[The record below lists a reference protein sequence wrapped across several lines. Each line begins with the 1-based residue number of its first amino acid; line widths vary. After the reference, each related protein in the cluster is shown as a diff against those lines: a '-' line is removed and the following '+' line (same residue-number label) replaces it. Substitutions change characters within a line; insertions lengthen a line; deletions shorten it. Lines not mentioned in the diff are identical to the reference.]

1 MSPTRHGEETQMRDI
16 RGVGALAVLAV
27 AAALSGGAASAWPSS
42 AAVPTRHHE
51 AATRAAAPR
60 HLVRISFAGDTILGM
75 TPTLPA
81 HPLHYLAPV
90 RKLLSWRHGIGF
102 GNLEGTL
109 TTQTANK
116 CGGSSGGTCFA
127 FRNPPH
133 YARYLAA
140 AGFSILNDANN
151 HSHDFG
157 AAGLSQTIH
166 ASHKAGM
173 KQTGLPGQFTVVHT
187 NCVRIAFVGFAPYST
202 TADLLRLDAAKA
214 LIHKASRHASVVVV
228 YMHAGAEG
236 TGAQHVTGHEE
247 TYLGED
253 RGNPKRFAHL
263 AVRAGADLVLASGP
277 HVLRGMQFYRHHLI
291 AYSLGNFANFHN
303 FGGGGVLSDSG
314 VLHVTL
320 TSSGGFRFAQLHSVH
335 LDSTGRAS
343 PGGGS
348 VAVVRRLSKDDFGH
362 RAVLLSRHGVITRR

>member
-1 MSPTRHGEETQMRDI
+1 MRDVHV
-16 RGVGALAVLAV
+16 VGTLAVLAM
-27 AAALSGGAASAWPSS
+27 AAALSGCASS
-42 AAVPTRHHE
+42 ASSSGAPAPTRHHE

-81 HPLHYLAPV
+81 HPKHYLAPV
-90 RKLLSWRHGIGF
+90 TKLLSWRHGIGF

-133 YARYLAA
+133 YGRYLAA
-140 AGFSILNDANN
+140 ADFSILNDANN

-157 AAGLSQTIH
+157 SAGLSQTIH
-166 ASHKAGM
+166 AIHAAGM
-173 KQTGLPGQFTVVHT
+173 KQTGLPGQFEI
-187 NCVRIAFVGFAPYST
+187 VRSNGVRVAFVGFAPYST

-214 LIHKASRHASVVVV
+214 LIHKASQHASVVVV

-236 TGAQHVTGHEE
+236 TGEQHVTGHEE

-320 TSSGGFRFAQLHSVH
+320 TSSGGFRFAQLHSVR
-335 LDSTGRAS
+335 LDSTGRAE

-348 VAVVRRLSKDDFGH
+348 VAVVRRLSKADFGH
-362 RAVLLSRHGVITRR
+362 HAARMSGHGVITRP

>member
-16 RGVGALAVLAV
+16 RRAGAVAVLAV
-27 AAALSGGAASAWPSS
+27 ATAISGCAASAGTS
-42 AAVPTRHHE
+42 AAAAPTGQLQ

-81 HPLHYLAPV
+81 HPKHYLDPV
-90 RKLLSWRHGIGF
+90 TKLLSWRHGIGF

-116 CGGSSGGTCFA
+116 CGGSSGGTCFS

-133 YARYLAA
+133 YARYLATT
-140 AGFSILNDANN
+140 GFNVLNDANN

-157 AAGLSQTIH
+157 SAGLSQTIH
-166 ASHKAGM
+166 AIHSAGM
-173 KQTGLPGQFTVVHT
+173 KQTGLPGQFTVVRS
-187 NCVRIAFVGFAPYST
+187 NGVRVAFVGFAPYST

-253 RGNPKRFAHL
+253 RGNPEKFAHL
-263 AVRAGADLVLASGP
+263 AIRAGADLVLASGP
-277 HVLRGMQFYRHHLI
+277 HVLRGMEFYHHHLI

-320 TSSGGFRFAQLHSVH
+320 TSTGRFRFAQLHSVS
-335 LDSTGRAS
+335 LDSTGRAV
-343 PGGGS
+343 PGGRS
-348 VAVVRRLSKDDFGH
+348 VAVVRRLSKADFAHHAARLNG
-362 RAVLLSRHGVITRR
+362 HGVITRR

>member
-1 MSPTRHGEETQMRDI
+1 MQMRHI
-16 RGVGALAVLAV
+16 QLAGAAVVLGA
-27 AAALSGGAASAWPSS
+27 AAALSGCAASTGVVAGPTPS
-42 AAVPTRHHE
+42 RQHE
-51 AATRAAAPR
+51 AAGQPAAATH
-60 HLVRISFAGDTILGM
+60 HLVRISFAGDTILGS
-75 TPTLPA
+75 TPTLPSQ
-81 HPLHYLAPV
+81 PKHYLAPV
-90 RKLLSWRHGIGF
+90 KKLLSWRNGIGF

-133 YARYLAA
+133 YGRYLAA
-140 AGFSILNDANN
+140 AGFTILNDANN

-157 AAGLSQTIH
+157 SAGLSQTIH
-166 ASHKAGM
+166 AIHAAGM
-173 KQTGLPGQFTVVHT
+173 KQTGLPGQFTVVRT
-187 NCVRIAFVGFAPYST
+187 NGVRVAFVGFAPYSN
-202 TADLLRLDAAKA
+202 TADLLRLDAARS
-214 LIHKASRHASVVVV
+214 LIHKASRHAAVVVV

-253 RGNPKRFAHL
+253 RGNPERFAHL
-263 AVRAGADLVLASGP
+263 AIRAGADLVLASGP
-277 HVLRGMQFYRHHLI
+277 HVMRGMQFYRHHLI

-320 TSSGGFRFAQLHSVH
+320 TSSGRLRFAQLRSVR
-335 LDSTGRAS
+335 LDSTGRAE
-343 PGGGS
+343 PGRGS
-348 VAVVRRLSKDDFGH
+348 VKVVRRLSKADFGH
-362 RAVLLSRHGVITRR
+362 RAARLNGHGVITRP

>member
-1 MSPTRHGEETQMRDI
+1 MRGI
-16 RGVGALAVLAV
+16 RAIGGLGVV
-27 AAALSGGAASAWPSS
+27 AAATALSGCAASAGHS
-42 AAVPTRHHE
+42 AAPAPTRHHTAASRTE
-51 AATRAAAPR
+51 APH
-60 HLVRISFAGDTILGM
+60 HLVRIAFAGDTILGM

-81 HPLHYLAPV
+81 HPKHYLAPV
-90 RKLLSWRHGIGF
+90 TKLLSWRHGIGF

-133 YARYLAA
+133 YGRYLAA

-157 AAGLSQTIH
+157 SAGLSQTIRAIH
-166 ASHKAGM
+166 AAGM
-173 KQTGLPGQFTVVHT
+173 KQTGLPGQFTVVRT
-187 NCVRIAFVGFAPYST
+187 NGVRVAFVGFAPYST

-214 LIHKASRHASVVVV
+214 LVHKASRHASVVVV

-236 TGAQHVTGHEE
+236 TGSQHVTGHEE

-320 TSSGGFRFAQLHSVH
+320 TSSGRFRFAQLHSVR
-335 LDSTGRAS
+335 LDSTGRAE

-348 VAVVRRLSKDDFGH
+348 IAVVRRLSKADFGH
-362 RAVLLSRHGVITRR
+362 HAARLSGHGVITRP